1 MHTALLEVGGTHF
14 RLGFQEWSQSNITE
28 QGTKEAA
35 SSGVVREAE
44 VQKATA
50 EPSIP
55 GRAATVQSRIRKL
68 PPLPIAAIGALAN
81 KGTCALPSTL

>member
-28 QGTKEAA
+28 QG
-35 SSGVVREAE
+35 VREAE